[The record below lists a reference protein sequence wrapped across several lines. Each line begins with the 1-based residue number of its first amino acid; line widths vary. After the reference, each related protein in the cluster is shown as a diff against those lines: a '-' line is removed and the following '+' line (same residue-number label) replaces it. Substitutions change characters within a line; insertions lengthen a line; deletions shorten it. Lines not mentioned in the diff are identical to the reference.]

1 MNQVILIHG
10 MPDKE
15 EYYDPNTESSS
26 NRQWL
31 PWAQK
36 ELSKKDILTQALEMP
51 HPYNPV
57 YEDHC
62 EVFEQMKISNETI
75 LVGHSCGAGFL
86 LRYFSEHP
94 ELNPKKI
101 ILVAPWIDPEPH
113 ELNTGFFDFTIDT
126 SLTDRTSLVIFYSTD
141 DEESCVKS
149 AEIILEALPNATYH
163 KFDNKGHFT
172 KGDLGTEEFPEL
184 LEEVLK

>member
-1 MNQVILIHG
+1 MNHVILIHG

-31 PWAQK
+31 PWVQK

-51 HPYNPV
+51 HPYNPI

-62 EVFEQMKISNETI
+62 EVFEQMKISDETI

-94 ELNPKKI
+94 ELTPRKI
-101 ILVAPWIDPEPH
+101 ILVAPWIDPEPR
-113 ELNTGFFDFTIDT
+113 ELTTGFFDFTIDAT
-126 SLTDRTSLVIFYSTD
+126 LSDRTNLVVFYSTD
-141 DEESCVKS
+141 DEEVCVRS
-149 AEIILEALPNATYH
+149 AEIIKEALPNATYH
-163 KFDNKGHFT
+163 KFDNKGHFCEE
-172 KGDLGTEEFPEL
+172 DLGTKAFPEL
-184 LEEVLK
+184 LEEILK

>member
-15 EYYDPNTESSS
+15 EYFSDVKPSSS
-26 NRQWL
+26 NKHWF
-31 PWAQK
+31 PWMQK
-36 ELSKKDILTQALEMP
+36 KLAMKEILSQALEMP
-51 HPYNPV
+51 HPYNPI

-62 EVFEQMKISNETI
+62 EVFEQMKISSETI

-94 ELNPKKI
+94 ELKPKKI
-101 ILVAPWIDPEPH
+101 ILVAPWIDPEPR
-113 ELNTGFFDFTIDT
+113 ELDTGFFDFTIDT
-126 SLTDRTSLVIFYSTD
+126 TLTDRTNLIVFYSTD
-141 DEESCVKS
+141 DDKVCVRS
-149 AEIILEALPNATYH
+149 AEIIKDALPNATYY

-184 LEEVLK
+184 LEEILK

>member
-62 EVFEQMKISNETI
+62 EVFEQMKISSETI

-94 ELNPKKI
+94 ELYPKKI
-101 ILVAPWIDPEPH
+101 ILAAPWIDPEPK
-113 ELNTGFFDFTIDT
+113 E
-126 SLTDRTSLVIFYSTD
+126 
-141 DEESCVKS
+141 
-149 AEIILEALPNATYH
+149 
-163 KFDNKGHFT
+163 
-172 KGDLGTEEFPEL
+172 
-184 LEEVLK
+184 

>member
-36 ELSKKDILTQALEMP
+36 ELSKKDVLTQALEMP

-62 EVFEQMKISNETI
+62 EVFEQMKISSETF
-75 LVGHSCGAGFL
+75 LVGHSCGSGFL
-86 LRYFSEHP
+86 LRYFSEHK
-94 ELNPKKI
+94 ELSPKKI

-113 ELNTGFFDFTIDT
+113 ELTTGFFDFEIDQ
-126 SLTDRTSLVIFYSTD
+126 SLTQRTNLVVFYSTD
-141 DEESCVKS
+141 DDEPMIKTVK
-149 AEIILEALPNATYH
+149 IIEEALPNAIYH
-163 KFDNKGHFT
+163 KFSDKGHFT

-184 LEEVLK
+184 LEEILE